1 MCACKAFAS
10 IELAVEEGAWLFNA
24 GNSATT
30 ADEKQ

>member
-10 IELAVEEGAWLFNA
+10 IELAVKCAWLFDD
-24 GNSATT
+24 GNSATA